1 MSIDGNKSQL
11 PSCTQEE
18 ICLKFVTWNGD
29 GKPPKIS
36 HRMNVGTITVR
47 VATPMIS
54 TEVLWNATHIG
65 YDSIWIDLV
74 LRNLKNGN
82 YDDNFGFKIS
92 EVVPADFGS
101 WNDF

>member
-1 MSIDGNKSQL
+1 MCSERDHPHL
-11 PSCTQEE
+11 PSFTQEA
-18 ICLKFVTWNGD
+18 ISLKFITWNGD
-29 GKPPKIS
+29 GRPPKIS
-36 HRMNVGTITVR
+36 HRMDVGTITVR

-54 TEVLWNATHIG
+54 TEVLWNSTHIG

-82 YDDNFGFKIS
+82 YDNNFGFKIS